1 MPRFEFGPGFAADPR
16 GDGDASDG
24 LRDAL
29 LRRLREQGF
38 ALLQPSQLGELCG
51 FAAQD
56 CAAATALWDEL
67 PPDPYLKDGGHY
79 RRRRH
84 GSFVHELQGTAERAP
99 GLLQAPHRAHYQP
112 LTYNALHGGLV
123 RWLEPLDPRL
133 CGAPCWQDLLLG
145 LGELF
150 AQLRRQPRWFVEA
163 HQFRI
168 DTAGGIGRPTPEG
181 AHRDGVDFVAVL
193 LAQRR
198 DIRGG
203 ESRVFELQG
212 ARGVRFTLQQPWSA
226 LLMDDT
232 RVIHETT
239 PIQPEP
245 DAGAGCRDTLVLTWR
260 AAGFL
265 DPPRPDDGGD
275 VAQVR
280 GHVKPA
286 PAA

>member
-1 MPRFEFGPGFAADPR
+1 MAAEIPATSTLGFDFGPGFGAEGSTP
-16 GDGDASDG
+16 GSG

-29 LRRLREQGF
+29 RLRMREQGF
-38 ALLQPSQLGELCG
+38 ALLRPSQLGELCG
-51 FAAQD
+51 ISAAD
-56 CAAATALWDEL
+56 CAAAQPLWEQL
-67 PPDPYLKDGGHY
+67 PADPYLKDGGRY

-84 GSFVHELQGTAERAP
+84 GSFVHEFDAASA
-99 GLLQAPHRAHYQP
+99 GLRQVAHRAHYQP

-123 RWLEPLDPRL
+123 RWLEPLDERL
-133 CGAPCWQDLLLG
+133 CALPCWEALLQG

-150 AQLRRQPRWFVEA
+150 RGVRAQPRWFVEA

-168 DTAGGIGRPTPEG
+168 DTADGIGRPTPEG

-198 DIRGG
+198 GIRGG

-212 ARGVRFTLQQPWSA
+212 ARGVRFTLEQPWSA

-239 PIQPEP
+239 PILPGDEV
-245 DAGAGCRDTLVLTWR
+245 GGGCRDTLVLTWR
-260 AAGFL
+260 AGGFL
-265 DPPRPDDGGD
+265 DPPR
-275 VAQVR
+275 AS
-280 GHVKPA
+280 A
-286 PAA
+286 

>member
-1 MPRFEFGPGFAADPR
+1 MLDFDLGPGLATAARVGTPGRD
-16 GDGDASDG
+16 

-29 LRRLREQGF
+29 LLRLREQGF
-38 ALLQPSQLGELCG
+38 ALLQPAQLGELCG
-51 FAAQD
+51 LSPAD
-56 CAAATALWDEL
+56 CAAALPLWEEL
-67 PPDPYLKDGGHY
+67 PADPYLKDGGRY

-84 GSFVHELQGTAERAP
+84 GSFVHETAGAQP
-99 GLLQAPHRAHYQP
+99 GLRQVAHRAHYQP

-133 CGAPCWQDLLLG
+133 CSMACWGGLLG
-145 LGELF
+145 SLGEVF
-150 AQLRRQPRWFVEA
+150 GQVRPQPRWFVEA

-168 DTAGGIGRPTPEG
+168 DTADGIGRPTPEG

-198 DIRGG
+198 GIRGG

-212 ARGVRFTLQQPWSA
+212 ARGVRFTLDQPWSA

-239 PIQPEP
+239 PILPELEG
-245 DAGAGCRDTLVLTWR
+245 AGGCRDTLVLTWR
-260 AAGFL
+260 AGGFL
-265 DPPRPDDGGD
+265 DPPRAEG
-275 VAQVR
+275 
-280 GHVKPA
+280 
-286 PAA
+286 

>member
-1 MPRFEFGPGFAADPR
+1 MAAFDLGPGFAAAPQ
-16 GDGDASDG
+16 GDGDAAEG
-24 LRDAL
+24 LRGAL

-38 ALLQPSQLGELCG
+38 ALLQPEPLGELCG
-51 FAAQD
+51 FDARD
-56 CAAATALWDEL
+56 CAAATPLWDDL

-84 GSFVHELQGTAERAP
+84 GSFVHELQGSGQQAR
-99 GLLQAPHRAHYQP
+99 GLVQVAHRAHYQP

-133 CGAPCWQDLLLG
+133 CELACWRSLLCG

-150 AQLRRQPRWFVEA
+150 AQLRPQPRWFVEA

-193 LAQRR
+193 LVQRR

-212 ARGVRFTLQQPWSA
+212 ARGVRFTLRQAWSV

-239 PIQPEP
+239 PIQPGF
-245 DAGAGCRDTLVLTWR
+245 DAAAGCRDTLVLTWR
-260 AAGFL
+260 ADGFL
-265 DPPRPDDGGD
+265 DPP
-275 VAQVR
+275 Q
-280 GHVKPA
+280 
-286 PAA
+286 AAR